1 MKDIIFYDAACP
13 LCSRV
18 VRFILKQERNKQL
31 FFSALQG
38 EHARSFLPKKGI
50 YDVDMKTFYLF
61 KKGTMYHR
69 SSAAL
74 HLIPY
79 LKWYFSVLMVFW
91 LIPRTLR
98 DLVYNIISKN
108 RYRLFKDRC
117 ELGNVDAQRML

>member
-1 MKDIIFYDAACP
+1 MNDIIFYDAACP

-18 VRFILKQERNKQL
+18 VRFILKQERDQQL

-50 YDVDMKTFYLF
+50 YDVDMKTFYLL
-61 KKGTMYHR
+61 KKGTMYNR

-79 LKWYFSVLMVFW
+79 LRWYFSVFMLFW
-91 LIPRTLR
+91 VIPKGLR
-98 DLVYNIISKN
+98 DLVYDVISKN

-117 ELGNVDAQRML
+117 ELGNIDDQRIL

>member
-1 MKDIIFYDAACP
+1 MNDIIFYDAACP

-18 VRFILKQERNKQL
+18 VRFILKQERDQQL
-31 FFSALQG
+31 FFSSLQG

-50 YDVDMKTFYLF
+50 YDVDMKTFYLL
-61 KKGTMYHR
+61 KKGTMYNR

-79 LKWYFSVLMVFW
+79 LKWYFSVFMLFW
-91 LIPRTLR
+91 VIPRGWR

-117 ELGNVDAQRML
+117 ELGNIDAQRIL